1 MSFLANELHWFVQCC
16 TWYQMILDG
25 VVKPSHCHGQT
36 VSLVVWCNAESP
48 SLLRI
53 SQSLWLDWICIRW
66 RKTLAGHAV
75 DSARPWQHKASELT
89 GQSAATLH
97 HKSGLHWDPLRSD
110 REKGKDRR
118 GEKRET
124 QRKREKECRDGQKN
138 GSAIWMGVGVGW
150 GGLEL
155 GHRNWVMMKWPK
167 EPTTQWKKT
176 PTMHW
181 DCFLSIHVSSG
192 ALPFCSVLS
201 GSLIKQIPDWSWALP
216 TPQGCRQLVTLSCR
230 MLFLTPTLFYI

>member
-1 MSFLANELHWFVQCC
+1 
-16 TWYQMILDG
+16 MILDG

-36 VSLVVWCNAESP
+36 VSLVVWCNAESL

-75 DSARPWQHKASELT
+75 DSARPWQQKASELT

-97 HKSGLHWDPLRSD
+97 HKSGLHWDLSTEIR
-110 REKGKDRR
+110 
-118 GEKRET
+118 
-124 QRKREKECRDGQKN
+124 QRKGERQKRRKERDTEEERERMQRWTEKWISNLDGNGN
-138 GSAIWMGVGVGW
+138 GSGGEV

>member
-97 HKSGLHWDPLRSD
+97 HKSGLHWDLSTEIR
-110 REKGKDRR
+110 
-118 GEKRET
+118 
-124 QRKREKECRDGQKN
+124 QRKGERQKRRKERDTEEERERMQRWTEKWISNLDGS
-138 GSAIWMGVGVGW
+138 GGGVGW
-150 GGLEL
+150 AGAWTQKLSNDEVTQRTNNSVKKNTHNALGLFPLHSRFIWSPALLLCSVWQSDQTDSWLEL
-155 GHRNWVMMKWPK
+155 SSANTARLQAAGH
-167 EPTTQWKKT
+167 T
-176 PTMHW
+176 
-181 DCFLSIHVSSG
+181 
-192 ALPFCSVLS
+192 
-201 GSLIKQIPDWSWALP
+201 
-216 TPQGCRQLVTLSCR
+216 
-230 MLFLTPTLFYI
+230 